1 MKKLFMFLS
10 ACLLLATTACENDEK
25 DVKPDRKAL
34 LTETTWKPDAVYA
47 DGQKIS
53 KQNVPSVFAW
63 AVKFDA
69 DGTYKFRTANGNS
82 TGKWSFNSD
91 QTEIEFKGGS
101 TWKVTQLEKGKLTYE
116 DEMILIDENEE
127 EQEYDGE
134 FHLVADN

>member
-1 MKKLFMFLS
+1 MKKLFMLLS

-53 KQNVPSVFAW
+53 KQNVPNVFAW
-63 AVKFDA
+63 SVKFDA
-69 DGTYKFRTANGNS
+69 DGTYKFRTPDGNS

-116 DEMILIDENEE
+116 DEMILVDEHEE
-127 EQEYDGE
+127 EHEYDAE